1 MNEQQQQAIAEV
13 REKIAKEAAP
23 GEDDT
28 QAKKNVAGEIDR
40 TLWDDIVG
48 AAGKVAS
55 GATFGYAD
63 ELRALVRS
71 RLPEI
76 YGDKTY
82 EDHLAEARGALE
94 EFGEAHP
101 KTAFGLELAGGAG
114 TGGLGAAKVLGMKAI
129 QAAPKL
135 AQYATMGGLG
145 AGQGAVAGSGY
156 AKEGERLK
164 GAAIGSAIGGPLG
177 FALPAAIGGVSRLAM
192 PKSSVGGEAQ
202 KLIQEGISLTPGQRM
217 GGAVQTFEEAATSLP
232 FLGGAIKGAQKR
244 GIEDFN
250 RATVNRALKPIGEK
264 LDDNTP
270 VGRSAIEEMLEKTS
284 KAYDDLLPNMRFEM
298 DVRFRSQ
305 LNELIENSQFLSP
318 ATANKFNKIVETN
331 IAKKLDAK
339 GGISGETF
347 KSIESDLG
355 KLATKLSGAMEI
367 EGRQLAG
374 ATKELQTLIRESLQ
388 RTNPNQAQ
396 QLRQI
401 NKSYRLGSIVEDA
414 SGKAP
419 GKNAGVFTP
428 SNLDRAVKSA
438 KTFGKAKRAYVKG
451 KAPMQDLSDPAV
463 QRLSQT
469 LPESGTAPRALT
481 AMLLGGGAGAIDP
494 TAGVL
499 TGLAAGAYTRP
510 GQAALNWALSRG
522 ANPQFAPKLA
532 GGIRA
537 LQAPGI
543 GAGAI
548 YGGRR

>member
-1 MNEQQQQAIAEV
+1 MTPEQEQAIAEV
-13 REKIAKEAAP
+13 RDKLAK
-23 GEDDT
+23 EDDT

-82 EDHLAEARGALE
+82 EEHLAEARGVLE

-135 AQYATMGGLG
+135 TQYATMGGLG
-145 AGQGAVAGSGY
+145 AGQTAVAGSGY

-164 GAAIGSAIGGPLG
+164 GAGIGAAIGGPLG
-177 FALPAAIGGVSRLAM
+177 MAIPAVASGVSRLVM
-192 PKSSVGGEAQ
+192 PKSSVGGAAQ
-202 KLIQEGISLTPGQRM
+202 KLMREGVSLTPGKRL
-217 GGAVQTFEEAATSLP
+217 GGVVEDVEDALTSLP
-232 FLGGAIKGAQKR
+232 VVGRAIKGSQIR
-244 GIEDFN
+244 SIEDFN
-250 RATVNRALKPIGEK
+250 RVAVNRALKPIGEK

-270 VGRSAIEEMLEKTS
+270 VGRDAIDEMIEKTS
-284 KAYDDLLPNMRFEM
+284 KAYEDLLPNMRFEM

-305 LNELIENSQFLSP
+305 LNELIENQQFLSP
-318 ATANKFNKIVETN
+318 ETTKKFNKIVETN

-347 KSIESDLG
+347 KGIEEDLG
-355 KLATKLSGAMEI
+355 KLATTISGAVGT

-374 ATKELQTLIRESLQ
+374 ATKQLQSLIRESLQ

-396 QLRQI
+396 RLRQI

-414 SGKAP
+414 SGRAA
-419 GKNAGVFTP
+419 GKNEGVFTA
-428 SNLDRAVKSA
+428 SNLDRAVRSA
-438 KTFGKAKRAYVKG
+438 KTFGKAKRQYARG

-463 QRLSQT
+463 QRLSQKI
-469 LPESGTAPRALT
+469 PDSGSPLRGLT
-481 AMLLGGGAGAIDP
+481 AGLLGGGLGYIEPTIGATAGAL
-494 TAGVL
+494 AGL
-499 TGLAAGAYTRP
+499 YTRP
-510 GQAALNWALSRG
+510 GQAALNWALNRG

>member
-1 MNEQQQQAIAEV
+1 MTPEQEQAIAEA

-23 GEDDT
+23 EEADT

-82 EDHLAEARGALE
+82 EEHLAEARGVLD
-94 EFGEAHP
+94 EFGEAHK

-135 AQYATMGGLG
+135 TQYLTSGGLG

-164 GAAIGSAIGGPLG
+164 GAGIGAAIGGPLG
-177 FALPAAIGGVSRLAM
+177 AAIPAAIGGVSRLAM
-192 PKSSVGGEAQ
+192 PRSSVGGEAQ

-217 GGAVQTFEEAATSLP
+217 GGAVQTFEESATSLP

-250 RATVNRALKPIGEK
+250 RAAINRALKPIGEK

-305 LNELIENSQFLSP
+305 LNELIESAQFLSP

-347 KSIESDLG
+347 KGIEEDLG

-414 SGKAP
+414 SGRAP

-499 TGLAAGAYTRP
+499 TGLAAGGYTRP
-510 GQAALNWALSRG
+510 GQAALNFILNR
-522 ANPQFAPKLA
+522 PQFAPKVA

>member
-1 MNEQQQQAIAEV
+1 MNEEQKQILAEV
-13 REKIAKEAAP
+13 RDKLAK
-23 GEDDT
+23 EDDT

-250 RATVNRALKPIGEK
+250 RAAINRALKPIGEK

-367 EGRQLAG
+367 EGRQLAA
-374 ATKELQTLIRESLQ
+374 ATKQLQSLIRESLQ

-510 GQAALNWALSRG
+510 GQAALNFILNR
-522 ANPQFAPKLA
+522 PQFAPKVA

>member
-1 MNEQQQQAIAEV
+1 MNEEQKQILAEV

-23 GEDDT
+23 EEAAA

-48 AAGKVAS
+48 AAGKVAA

-63 ELRALVRS
+63 ELRAFVRS

-82 EDHLAEARGALE
+82 EEHLGEARGVLE
-94 EFGEAHP
+94 GFEKAHR

-114 TGGLGAAKVLGMKAI
+114 TGGIGAAKVLGMKAI
-129 QAAPKL
+129 QNAPQL
-135 AQYATMGGLG
+135 AQYLTSGGIG

-164 GAAIGSAIGGPLG
+164 GAGIGAAIGGPLG
-177 FALPAAIGGVSRLAM
+177 AAIPAAIGGVSRLAM
-192 PKSSVGGEAQ
+192 PRSSVGGEAQ
-202 KLIQEGISLTPGQRM
+202 KLIQEGISLTPGQRL
-217 GGAVQTFEEAATSLP
+217 GGAVQTFEEAATALP

-305 LNELIENSQFLSP
+305 LNELIESAQFLSP
-318 ATANKFNKIVETN
+318 ATAKKFNKIVETN
-331 IAKKLDAK
+331 IAKNLDAK
-339 GGISGETF
+339 GGISGGTF
-347 KSIESDLG
+347 KKIESDLG
-355 KLATKLSGAMEI
+355 KLATNLSGALET

-374 ATKELQTLIRESLQ
+374 ATKQLQSLIRESLQ

-396 QLRQI
+396 QLSKI
-401 NKSYRLGSIVEDA
+401 NKSYRLVSIVEDA
-414 SGKAP
+414 SGRAP

-522 ANPQFAPKLA
+522 ANPQLAPKLA

-537 LQAPGI
+537 LQSPGI

>member
-1 MNEQQQQAIAEV
+1 MTPEQEQAIAEA

-23 GEDDT
+23 EEADT
-28 QAKKNVAGEIDR
+28 QAKQNVAGEIDR

-82 EDHLAEARGALE
+82 EEHLAEARGVLD

-135 AQYATMGGLG
+135 TQYLTSGAIG

-164 GAAIGSAIGGPLG
+164 GAGIGAAIGGPLG
-177 FALPAAIGGVSRLAM
+177 AAIPAAIGGVSRLAM
-192 PKSSVGGEAQ
+192 PKSSAGGEAQ

-250 RATVNRALKPIGEK
+250 RAAINRALKPIGEK

-284 KAYDDLLPNMRFEM
+284 KAYEDLLPNMRFEM

-305 LNELIENSQFLSP
+305 LNELIESAQFLSP

-347 KSIESDLG
+347 KGIEEDLG

-499 TGLAAGAYTRP
+499 TGLAAGGYTRP
-510 GQAALNWALSRG
+510 GQAALNFILNR
-522 ANPQFAPKLA
+522 PQFAPKVA

-543 GAGAI
+543 GAGAT